1 MSDPLGLSVGTTNL
15 VAARVGNQPVTRRS
29 ALTLTK
35 SGATISGF
43 VERVGDRVPLVIP
56 DGTSY
61 HAEQLLVEALDVM
74 VQVGGGPSPDVAIA
88 VPAHWGPSTI
98 WAFRSALGNS
108 SYLSQTSEPVRL
120 VSDAVAALT
129 ALQAN
134 PGITGNGV
142 VALLDFGGSGT
153 SITLA
158 DAASRFE
165 PIVETFR
172 YPDFSG
178 DLIDQALL
186 THVLNNIAGDVDPAG
201 TAAVESLTRLRE
213 ECRSAK
219 ERLSVETATQLLV
232 ELRGYRADIRLA
244 RDELEDLIRPPLDG
258 VISAFDELTERNGIA
273 PTGLAALALV
283 GGGAS
288 IPLVTQ
294 RLSEHT
300 RLPVV
305 TTPQPALNAAV
316 GAALLA
322 AFGAD
327 ADAPTG
333 AATAATDADAPT
345 GAAAAADA
353 PTGAAAAATDATAA
367 AAVYDGPG
375 SDAPGSATFRAL
387 AWSQDDGG
395 EEPVPYTGENPYQL
409 TDSDLR
415 PSVQYLPAT
424 GPIFEKPRRR
434 WHRMAQLVIGVAA
447 VIAII
452 AVGGVAYALTSATE
466 STKATEQSGVEPPE
480 PKPPEPKPPEPEP
493 PSPPKE
499 SPEPPPPPPAPPSEE
514 TVVSEAPPPPPSP
527 TPTTTE
533 APITT
538 TRTTTTSPTTT
549 TTSPTTTTT
558 STTTTTTTTTTTS
571 TTPSMTTSY
580 IRVPF
585 VPVPVPIQ
593 VPNTGPVE
601 QPPAYQAPQYQQPY
615 QPYQPSPFG

>member
-1 MSDPLGLSVGTTNL
+1 MWAVMSDPLGLSVGTTNL

-29 ALTLTK
+29 VLTLAQI
-35 SGATISGF
+35 GAPISGF

-61 HAEQLLVEALDVM
+61 LAEQLLVEALDVM

-88 VPAHWGPSTI
+88 VPAHWGPSTT

-108 SYLSQTSEPVRL
+108 SYLSQTNESVRL

-134 PGITGNGV
+134 PGITVNGV

-158 DAASRFE
+158 DARSSFA
-165 PIVETFR
+165 PIDETLR

-186 THVLNNIAGDVDPAG
+186 THVLDNLAGDVDPAG

-219 ERLSVETATQLLV
+219 ERLSADTATQILV
-232 ELRGYRADIRLA
+232 ELRGYRADIRLT

-258 VISAFDELTERNGIA
+258 IISALDELAERNGIA

-300 RLPVV
+300 QLPVV

-316 GAALLA
+316 GAALFA

-333 AATAATDADAPT
+333 VTGAAAAAAAEADAPT

-353 PTGAAAAATDATAA
+353 PTGVAAAATDATAA
-367 AAVYDGPG
+367 AAAYAGPG

-387 AWSQDDGG
+387 AWSQEEAGD
-395 EEPVPYTGENPYQL
+395 EPVPYTGENPYQL

-415 PSVQYLPAT
+415 PSVQYVPAT
-424 GPIFEKPRRR
+424 GPIFEEPRRP

-452 AVGGVAYALTSATE
+452 AVGGVAYALTSATD
-466 STKATEQSGVEPPE
+466 STKATEESGVEPPE

-499 SPEPPPPPPAPPSEE
+499 SPEPQPPPPEPPSE
-514 TVVSEAPPPPPSP
+514 VVTSEAPPP

-533 APITT
+533 PPTTT
-538 TRTTTTSPTTT
+538 TRTTTTTSPTTT

-558 STTTTTTTTTTTS
+558 TSTTTTTTTTTS

-593 VPNTGPVE
+593 VPNQGPVP
-601 QPPAYQAPQYQQPY
+601 QPPQYQQPY